1 MMDMFRDA
9 RIKNSVKKRIM
20 VVSAK
25 GGVGKSTTTVNL
37 AAALQARGYSA
48 GIFDGDVDGPNIP
61 ALLGIKRKAD
71 RKFHPNMMVTIEA
84 RADSPSMRPVRP
96 FERYG
101 LKVISLGL
109 LMGETQAIQPATDTI
124 GPMMTFM
131 LRQVDW
137 GGMDVLLI
145 DMPPGTGEPL
155 LSLLD
160 MDVIDGVILVT
171 TREGLAH
178 QDNGRMLNLL
188 RQRMVNVIG
197 VVENMTHI
205 VCPNCGELIPLYPVP
220 VEAMQSIYRNTPIL
234 GSIPFHHGLIRQP
247 GGGAPLPLRDE
258 DTPAKQALLDLAD
271 NVVTKIG
278 L

>member
-1 MMDMFRDA
+1 M
-9 RIKNSVKKRIM
+9 I
-20 VVSAK
+20 VSAK

-37 AAALQARGYSA
+37 AAALKARGYSC

-61 ALLGIKRKAD
+61 ALLGIRRKAE
-71 RKFHPNMMVTIEA
+71 RKLHPNTMVTIQA
-84 RADSPSMRPVRP
+84 RADSPAMRPVRP

-101 LKVISLGL
+101 LQVISLGL
-109 LMGETQAIQPATDTI
+109 LMGETQAIQTSTESI
-124 GPMMTFM
+124 GQMMTFM

-137 GGMDVLLI
+137 GGIDVLLL

-178 QDNGRMLNLL
+178 QDNGRLLNML
-188 RQRMVNVIG
+188 RQRMVKVIG

-205 VCPNCGELIPLYPVP
+205 ICPNCGELIPLYPLP
-220 VEAMQSIYRNTPIL
+220 VEAMQSIYRDTPIL
-234 GSIPFHHGLIRQP
+234 GSIPFYHGLIRQS
-247 GGGAPLPLRDE
+247 GGGAPLPLREE
-258 DTPAKQALLDLAD
+258 DSLAKQALLDLAD
-271 NVVTKIG
+271 MVAAKIG